1 MSEMHGCLIAPK
13 KATATKMIFTKR
25 ATTTSVLGISEK
37 GKATVDFLSSHI
49 NMITLERKSKELLN
63 FIPL

>member
-1 MSEMHGCLIAPK
+1 MEERCHMSEMHGCLIAPK

-37 GKATVDFLSSHI
+37 GEATVDF
-49 NMITLERKSKELLN
+49 
-63 FIPL
+63 F